1 MPNSERTI
9 ALEHLFTARFEVTPA
24 RSLGA
29 TPFGERRIVQI
40 TGGTFEGPRLRG
52 IVLPE
57 GGDWLLF
64 RHDGILQLDVR
75 ATLQTDD
82 GHLIYMTYRGVRHGP
97 ADVIAR
103 LNRGEPVDPD
113 EYYFRTAPWFE
124 TGSDKYGWLNGI
136 VSVATGERLP
146 AGPIYTVYQVL

>member
-1 MPNSERTI
+1 VPDTERAI
-9 ALEHLFTARFEVTPA
+9 ELEHLFTARLEVGPP
-24 RSLGA
+24 RSLGM
-29 TPFGERRIVQI
+29 TPYGERRIVQI
-40 TGGTFEGPRLRG
+40 TGGSFEGARLRG
-52 IVLPE
+52 VILPE
-57 GGDWLLF
+57 GGDWLLL

-82 GHLIYMTYRGVRHGP
+82 GELIYMTYRGLRHGP

-103 LNRGEPVDPD
+103 LGRGEDVDPS

-124 TGSDKYGWLNGI
+124 TASQKYGWLNGI
-136 VSVATGERLP
+136 VSVATGERIA

>member
-1 MPNSERTI
+1 MQRIE
-9 ALEHLFTARFEVTPA
+9 LEHLLTARFEVSPA
-24 RSLGA
+24 RSLGM

-40 TGGTFEGPRLRG
+40 TGGSFEGPQLRG
-52 IVLPE
+52 VILPE
-57 GGDWLLF
+57 GGDWLLL
-64 RHDGILQLDVR
+64 RIDGILQLDVR

-97 ADVIAR
+97 AEVIAR
-103 LNRGEPVDPD
+103 LSRGETVDPS
-113 EYYFRTAPWFE
+113 EYYFRTAPFFE

-136 VSVATGERLP
+136 VSVATGERIP